1 MNSAFTSPRIAASL
15 AILVI
20 FLAGWEWGPD
30 LLGVETY
37 IIPPLS
43 SVVEGLLDM
52 FRTDRLWMHIGVTTF
67 EVILGFVL
75 GSLLGMVG
83 GYALGMSVTAEVVLS
98 PYILALQIAPKVA
111 FAPLFVLWFGFGLE
125 PRILIAVLIVFFPV
139 LINVMTAVRN
149 IDPDLINL
157 ARSFKASRMQVFWKI
172 QVPAS
177 MPPMF
182 AGLRIGATLA
192 VIGVAVGEFAGGNT
206 GVGYLIVLTAGAAE
220 TAKVFAAIFALTM
233 IGIIAYWLVI
243 LLENR
248 VLHYMPSRE
257 QRGFCGIVFIEFAPG
272 IQGERH
278 DR

>member
-1 MNSAFTSPRIAASL
+1 MNPVSGNVGYVRLEFRDVIKKFQDRQGSGQTITAVEGVTLSVRDGEVVSLIGPSGCGKSTLLNMASGL
-15 AILVI
+15 N
-20 FLAGWEWGPD
+20 G
-30 LLGVETY
+30 
-37 IIPPLS
+37 S
-43 SVVEGLLDM
+43 SGGEVFVDGEEVVEVNE
-52 FRTDRLWMHIGVTTF
+52 H
-67 EVILGFVL
+67 
-75 GSLLGMVG
+75 
-83 GYALGMSVTAEVVLS
+83 
-98 PYILALQIAPKVA
+98 VA

-157 ARSFKASRMQVFWKI
+157 ARSLKASRMQVFWKI

-220 TAKVFAAIFALTM
+220 TAKVFAAIFVLTI

-257 QRGFCGIVFIEFAPG
+257 QRGF
-272 IQGERH
+272 
-278 DR
+278 

>member
-1 MNSAFTSPRIAASL
+1 MNSAFTPPRIAASL
-15 AILVI
+15 AILVV
-20 FLAGWEWGPD
+20 FLAGWEWGPG
-30 LLGVETY
+30 LFGVQAY

-43 SVVEGLLDM
+43 AVVEGLMEL
-52 FRTDRLWMHIGVTTF
+52 FRTDKLWMHIGVTTL
-67 EVILGFVL
+67 EVIAGFIL

-149 IDPDLINL
+149 IDPDLVNL
-157 ARSFKASRMQVFWKI
+157 ARSFKATKMQVFWKI
-172 QVPAS
+172 QVPGS

-192 VIGVAVGEFAGGNT
+192 VIGVAVGEFAGGNS
-206 GVGYLIVLTAGAAE
+206 GVGYLIVLTAGSAE
-220 TAKVFAAIFALTM
+220 TPKVFAAIFVLTM
-233 IGIIAYWLVI
+233 IGILAYWLVI
-243 LLENR
+243 LIENR
-248 VLHYMPSRE
+248 VLHYMPSRDHG
-257 QRGFCGIVFIEFAPG
+257 GF
-272 IQGERH
+272 
-278 DR
+278 

>member
-1 MNSAFTSPRIAASL
+1 MNSAFTPPRIAASL
-15 AILVI
+15 AILLV
-20 FLAGWEWGPD
+20 FLAAWEWGPD
-30 LLGVETY
+30 LFGVETY

-43 SVVEGLLDM
+43 SVVEGLFEL
-52 FRTDRLWMHIGVTTF
+52 FRTDRLWMHISVTTF
-67 EVILGFVL
+67 EVILGFIL

-125 PRILIAVLIVFFPV
+125 PRVLIAVLIVFFPV

-157 ARSFKASRMQVFWKI
+157 ARSFKATKMQVFWKI
-172 QVPAS
+172 QVPGS

-220 TAKVFAAIFALTM
+220 TAKVFAAIFVLTM

-257 QRGFCGIVFIEFAPG
+257 QRGF
-272 IQGERH
+272 
-278 DR
+278 

>member
-1 MNSAFTSPRIAASL
+1 MNSAFTPSRIAASL

-30 LLGVETY
+30 LLGVQTY

-43 SVVEGLLDM
+43 SVVEGLFDM

-67 EVILGFVL
+67 EVILGFIL
-75 GSLLGMVG
+75 GSLLGMIG

-157 ARSFKASRMQVFWKI
+157 ARSFKATKMQVFWKI
-172 QVPAS
+172 QVPGS

-220 TAKVFAAIFALTM
+220 TAKVFAAIFVLTM

-257 QRGFCGIVFIEFAPG
+257 HGGF
-272 IQGERH
+272 
-278 DR
+278 

>member
-1 MNSAFTSPRIAASL
+1 MTSAFTPGRIAASL
-15 AILVI
+15 GILVV
-20 FLAGWEWGPD
+20 FLAGWEWGPGA
-30 LLGVETY
+30 LGIKIY
-37 IIPPLS
+37 LIPPLS
-43 SVVEGLLDM
+43 SVAEGLMDL
-52 FRTDRLWMHIGVTTF
+52 FRVDNLWFHIWVTTV
-67 EVILGFVL
+67 EVVAGFVM
-75 GSLLGMVG
+75 GSLLGVIG
-83 GYALGMSVTAEVVLS
+83 GYALGLSVTMEVVLS

-172 QVPAS
+172 QAPAS

-192 VIGVAVGEFAGGNT
+192 VIGVAVGEFAGGNS
-206 GVGYLIVLTAGAAE
+206 GVGYLIILTAGAAE
-220 TAKVFAAIFALTM
+220 TPKVFAAIFVLTV
-233 IGIIAYWLVI
+233 IGILAYWLVI
-243 LLENR
+243 LAESR

-257 QRGFCGIVFIEFAPG
+257 YKGF
-272 IQGERH
+272 
-278 DR
+278 

>member
-1 MNSAFTSPRIAASL
+1 MNSAFTPPRIAASL
-15 AILVI
+15 AILVV
-20 FLAGWEWGPD
+20 FLAGWEWGPG
-30 LLGVETY
+30 LFGVQAY

-43 SVVEGLLDM
+43 AVVEGLMEL
-52 FRTDRLWMHIGVTTF
+52 FRTDRLWMHIGVTTI
-67 EVILGFVL
+67 EVIAGFIL

-149 IDPDLINL
+149 IDPDLVNL
-157 ARSFKASRMQVFWKI
+157 ARSFKATKMQVFWKI
-172 QVPAS
+172 QVPGS

-192 VIGVAVGEFAGGNT
+192 VIGVAVGEFAGGNS
-206 GVGYLIVLTAGAAE
+206 GVGYLIVLTAGSAE
-220 TAKVFAAIFALTM
+220 TPKVFAAIFVLTM
-233 IGIIAYWLVI
+233 IGILAYWLVI
-243 LLENR
+243 LVENR

-257 QRGFCGIVFIEFAPG
+257 HGGF
-272 IQGERH
+272 
-278 DR
+278 

>member
-1 MNSAFTSPRIAASL
+1 MNSAFTPPRIAASL
-15 AILVI
+15 AILVV
-20 FLAGWEWGPD
+20 FLAGWEWGPG
-30 LLGVETY
+30 LFGVQAY

-43 SVVEGLLDM
+43 AVVEGLMEL
-52 FRTDRLWMHIGVTTF
+52 FRTDRLWMHIGVTTI
-67 EVILGFVL
+67 EVIAGFIL

-149 IDPDLINL
+149 IDPDLVNL
-157 ARSFKASRMQVFWKI
+157 ARSFKATKMQVFWKI
-172 QVPAS
+172 QVPGS

-192 VIGVAVGEFAGGNT
+192 VIGVAVGEFAGGNS
-206 GVGYLIVLTAGAAE
+206 GVGYLIVLTAGSAE
-220 TAKVFAAIFALTM
+220 TPKVFAAIFVLTM
-233 IGIIAYWLVI
+233 IGILSYWLVI
-243 LLENR
+243 LIENR

-257 QRGFCGIVFIEFAPG
+257 HGGF
-272 IQGERH
+272 
-278 DR
+278 

>member
-1 MNSAFTSPRIAASL
+1 MNSAFTPARIVASL
-15 AILVI
+15 TILVV
-20 FLAGWEWGPD
+20 FLAGWEWGPGIF
-30 LLGVETY
+30 GVQTY

-43 SVVEGLLDM
+43 SVVEGLMEM
-52 FRTDRLWMHIGVTTF
+52 FRADRLWMHIGVTTL
-67 EVILGFVL
+67 EVVAGFVL

-83 GYALGMSVTAEVVLS
+83 GYALGLSVTAEVVLS

-149 IDPDLINL
+149 IDPDLVNL
-157 ARSFKASRMQVFWKI
+157 ARSFKATKMQVFWKI
-172 QVPAS
+172 QVPGS

-192 VIGVAVGEFAGGNT
+192 VIGVAVGEFAGGNS

-220 TAKVFAAIFALTM
+220 THKVFAAIFVLTM
-233 IGIIAYWLVI
+233 IGILAYWLVI
-243 LLENR
+243 LVENR

-257 QRGFCGIVFIEFAPG
+257 HGGF
-272 IQGERH
+272 
-278 DR
+278 

>member
-1 MNSAFTSPRIAASL
+1 MNSAFTPPRIAASL
-15 AILVI
+15 AILVV
-20 FLAGWEWGPD
+20 FLAGWEWGPG
-30 LLGVETY
+30 LFGVQAY

-43 SVVEGLLDM
+43 AVAEGLMEL
-52 FRTDRLWMHIGVTTF
+52 FRTDKLWTHIGVTTI
-67 EVILGFVL
+67 EVIAGFVL

-149 IDPDLINL
+149 IDPDLVNL
-157 ARSFKASRMQVFWKI
+157 ARSFKATRMQVFWKI
-172 QVPAS
+172 QVPGS

-192 VIGVAVGEFAGGNT
+192 VIGVAVGEFAGGNS

-220 TAKVFAAIFALTM
+220 TPKVFAAIFVLTL
-233 IGIIAYWLVI
+233 IGILAYWLVI
-243 LLENR
+243 LVENR

-257 QRGFCGIVFIEFAPG
+257 HGGF
-272 IQGERH
+272 
-278 DR
+278 